1 MVAIGV
7 LRGGFLYCF
16 MSTARGMQGRQM
28 ERQEGSAENL
38 PLDAQAVR
46 RRNSDDTMKTDRY
59 ASENAVP

>member
-1 MVAIGV
+1 
-7 LRGGFLYCF
+7 
-16 MSTARGMQGRQM
+16 MQGRQM
-28 ERQEGSAENL
+28 ERQEGRAALPGAARRRFSAENL